1 MGLRFQ
7 RSFKRLDILD
17 ILEWCLG
24 PGMAGISSTLIKYVP
39 FKPTVDV
46 FFNAHIQILK
56 KKEHENSCICP
67 YLFRRMG
74 LKPPMRTLG

>member
-56 KKEHENSCICP
+56 KKNMKTRVSALIC
-67 YLFRRMG
+67 
-74 LKPPMRTLG
+74 LGGWG

>member
-7 RSFKRLDILD
+7 RSFRRLDILK
-17 ILEWCLG
+17 WCLG

-46 FFNAHIQILK
+46 FFNAHIQVLNK
-56 KKEHENSCICP
+56 KKNMKTRVPALICS
-67 YLFRRMG
+67 G
-74 LKPPMRTLG
+74 ELG